1 MPYFIKEDI
10 CLYNYSTTKADL
22 KKNLD
27 RMPTEG
33 SQLVDGNTIREM

>member
-1 MPYFIKEDI
+1 M

-27 RMPTEG
+27 RQPTEG
-33 SQLVDGNTIREM
+33 EMLVDGNTLR

>member
-1 MPYFIKEDI
+1 M

-27 RMPTEG
+27 RQPTEG
-33 SQLVDGNTIREM
+33 EMVHFNLII